1 MKNCS
6 LEYRTVF
13 ESHSQLKL
21 KSGATYCINPEL
33 KPRTCPIFPALLG
46 CGDSSVPWQLQN
58 KVKQKTFPLTSNYRE
73 QEHVFFFSV
82 HQTRKQSTC
91 LVSDEPNKHK
101 CQNIGCIQPRMWHL
115 LVTETA
121 SKSLHVRPL
130 LPPLPELLQLWKH
143 FQTPARSTRN
153 QVFTES
159 GWLLVGSELPACSA
173 IQERVDKLT
182 VVLAEARLIANV
194 VEFTYKVR

>member
-73 QEHVFFFSV
+73 QEHVFFFLRSSNEETV
-82 HQTRKQSTC
+82 NVFGVWWTEQTQMSKHRLHPAKNVTSTC
-91 LVSDEPNKHK
+91 YWNRLQVSARQATLASTSRTTAAVKTFSNT
-101 CQNIGCIQPRMWHL
+101 CQEHMKPSVYRVWMVAGRLWAACLFCHPGTSRQTDSGPRR
-115 LVTETA
+115 
-121 SKSLHVRPL
+121 S
-130 LPPLPELLQLWKH
+130 
-143 FQTPARSTRN
+143 QTDR
-153 QVFTES
+153 QCC
-159 GWLLVGSELPACSA
+159 GIYL
-173 IQERVDKLT
+173 
-182 VVLAEARLIANV
+182 
-194 VEFTYKVR
+194 